1 MRILKPLNEF
11 FSIIVIF
18 CFLIETSLAN
28 ELQTIEFWNEIKK
41 ADSLNSAKEEN
52 KEKEKEKEKIIQV
65 NKVELSNEDIVV
77 NQELDESNILIAGLF
92 DPAENDLN
100 IDMWSNSNGKEI
112 NLLLKEISSEKL
124 SDFSE

>member
-1 MRILKPLNEF
+1 M
-11 FSIIVIF
+11 
-18 CFLIETSLAN
+18 
-28 ELQTIEFWNEIKK
+28 
-41 ADSLNSAKEEN
+41 
-52 KEKEKEKEKIIQV
+52 
-65 NKVELSNEDIVV
+65 SNEDIVV

-124 SDFSE
+124 SDFSEKIMDVVLLTNSYLPKNEISSQEFQNFTVDHLIKKKDFDLIEKFLIKNPSLKNSRVE

>member
-28 ELQTIEFWNEIKK
+28 EHQTIEFWNEIKK

-52 KEKEKEKEKIIQV
+52 ATLVIVTHDQRLKKLFNRII
-65 NKVELSNEDIVV
+65 
-77 NQELDESNILIAGLF
+77 
-92 DPAENDLN
+92 
-100 IDMWSNSNGKEI
+100 EI
-112 NLLLKEISSEKL
+112 
-124 SDFSE
+124 